1 MSDEIVVLIDP
12 SNTHGSLD
20 DNRYTFFN
28 RYESVNDRVLDLITT
43 RRHNHIDL
51 YVPSD
56 FTFETLRQYPYVHI
70 HAYFVYHDDTSSN
83 NVIEREKIRESIRK
97 CCENCNIEYIE
108 QGVSARDERAYNR
121 AIEATEANIQ
131 GDFEFDDLYN

>member
-1 MSDEIVVLIDP
+1 MSDEIVLLIDP

-70 HAYFVYHDDTSSN
+70 HAYFVYHDDISFN
-83 NVIEREKIRESIRK
+83 NNIEREKIRESIRK
-97 CCENCNIEYIE
+97 CCENRNVEYIE
-108 QGVSARDERAYNR
+108 RSVLNRDERTYNR
-121 AIEATEANIQ
+121 AIDTTETLIQ
-131 GDFEFDDLYN
+131 REIDLLDQL